1 MGGDHAPNAIIGG
14 VAIASKKD
22 SGLRFI
28 LHGDEAKIRPLLAQ
42 HNGLEKVCE
51 IAHTDKKVSSDDKP
65 SVAVRSGKGTS
76 MWRAIESVKD
86 GKAGAVV
93 SAGNTGALMAISKMC
108 LKTIA
113 GIHRPAIISIL
124 PTEKDY
130 CVMLD
135 LGANTDCDAVNL
147 VEFAVMGV
155 SFAKAI
161 LGKERPTVGLLNI
174 GSEEMKG
181 KEEIRQAA
189 QAIKETDMDIDFI
202 GFVEGH
208 DIGKGTADVIVT
220 DGFTGNVA
228 LKTIEGTCKLF
239 VRLVKNQIKGSILGI
254 IGFLIALLPLKKVKD
269 KMDPRYYNGAML
281 VGLNGISVKSHGGTD
296 EVGFATAIKN
306 AARLIRHDI
315 NDKIKREITGIDI
328 EGTIKHIQ
336 ESEK

>member
-1 MGGDHAPNAIIGG
+1 M
-14 VAIASKKD
+14 
-22 SGLRFI
+22 
-28 LHGDEAKIRPLLAQ
+28 
-42 HNGLEKVCE
+42 
-51 IAHTDKKVSSDDKP
+51 
-65 SVAVRSGKGTS
+65 
-76 MWRAIESVKD
+76 
-86 GKAGAVV
+86 

-189 QAIKETDMDIDFI
+189 QAIKDRITSY
-202 GFVEGH
+202 
-208 DIGKGTADVIVT
+208 
-220 DGFTGNVA
+220 NVCYTK
-228 LKTIEGTCKLF
+228 LLRPLYKT
-239 VRLVKNQIKGSILGI
+239 
-254 IGFLIALLPLKKVKD
+254 
-269 KMDPRYYNGAML
+269 
-281 VGLNGISVKSHGGTD
+281 
-296 EVGFATAIKN
+296 
-306 AARLIRHDI
+306 
-315 NDKIKREITGIDI
+315 DKINI
-328 EGTIKHIQ
+328 HI
-336 ESEK
+336 SFFNCLSSLTNLFFALHFL